1 MQLRLKQREAEQ
13 EQGDD
18 MDDGPDKVV
27 KDLKKGQGV
36 KQKDIGAI
44 KGDAP
49 QLNQWFENLQVSP
62 SGLLESLYRNG
73 PQETTP

>member
-1 MQLRLKQREAEQ
+1 MQLRQKQREAEQ

-18 MDDGPDKVV
+18 MDDGPDKIV

-36 KQKDIGAI
+36 KQKDIGAVD
-44 KGDAP
+44 GGAP
-49 QLNQWFENLQVSP
+49 QLNQWYENLQVSP

-73 PQETTP
+73 AQEATP